1 MITRRDFGRGAIATG
16 LGLGLGLALPGTLT
30 RRAGAA
36 GPQGVTHGLSAFGA
50 LKYAAGFTHFDYV
63 NPDAPKGG
71 EFSTALPGITFDSLH
86 PFVLKG
92 NSAAGMAF
100 THDRLMEGSA
110 DEPDSVY
117 GLVAETAELAD
128 DGSAVTFTLRP
139 EARFRD
145 DSPITAEDVAWT
157 FETLMTRG
165 HPSYRLQFAAVTGAE
180 VTGERQVTFSFD
192 TAFPLRDMPMSVG
205 GLPVLSRAWWEGRNF
220 EDSTLDA
227 YMASGPYEVAEAEPG
242 RRILFRRRPDY
253 WAADLPVN
261 KGRYNYDTIRLEYYR
276 DRTAAFEG
284 LKAGEFTF
292 YEEFWSRLWA
302 TGYEFDAVKK
312 GFVKLATPA
321 DNRPSGTQGFWFN
334 LRRDKFADPRT
345 REAIASVFD
354 FEWSNKTLFYDLYTR
369 TDSFFEGGGVLEAEG
384 APAPAELALLEPLAE
399 HLP

>member
-1 MITRRDFGRGAIATG
+1 VQDSDRYQVELVGEEGLRDPD
-16 LGLGLGLALPGTLT
+16 PGTYPVVAIEDLAP
-30 RRAGAA
+30 AGR
-36 GPQGVTHGLSAFGA
+36 LF
-50 LKYAAGFTHFDYV
+50 
-63 NPDAPKGG
+63 
-71 EFSTALPGITFDSLH
+71 LP
-86 PFVLKG
+86 
-92 NSAAGMAF
+92 
-100 THDRLMEGSA
+100 
-110 DEPDSVY
+110 
-117 GLVAETAELAD
+117 D

-399 HLP
+399 HLPEGALEQAAFVPPTTNGSGRLRRELRSAGKLLDAAGWKVVDGKRTDADGNPLNPFAGMGGMGGRGSYAGGGPRGYSQQDF